1 MTIFSK
7 ADFANSDA
15 LRAAAERAIA
25 ENKLPT
31 PALPHAVQKLIELT
45 RRPMASFD
53 EAVTVLAGAPL
64 LAGRIARRV
73 RMGIVGQGTSP
84 GTPAG
89 EPPKPMTGPSKRPD
103 ARELKQIALR
113 LGLIGLRDLAYEL
126 SAGALIFHA
135 PGARD
140 SMRVLRRHS
149 LVVAHLSR
157 IICKHISIDV
167 DEPFMAGLLHD
178 AGWGLVLREVCRSDE
193 PPSNLIPLI
202 SAMDAVH
209 IAATRR
215 LAKDWLLSADAQAS
229 IELHHE
235 PDLAKAPPVAA
246 VIALAQDLSIPWVR
260 GLDKSQLSANAQML
274 ATWTCD
280 AIPVGQRESARQR
293 LRIDTEAWRRI
304 SLAATTLDPRRIMGS

>member
-15 LRAAAERAIA
+15 LRTAAERAIA

-89 EPPKPMTGPSKRPD
+89 DPPKPITGPSKRPD

-178 AGWGLVLREVCRSDE
+178 AGWGLMLREICRSDE

-215 LAKDWLLSADAQAS
+215 LAKEAEGGQSVSA
-229 IELHHE
+229 
-235 PDLAKAPPVAA
+235 
-246 VIALAQDLSIPWVR
+246 
-260 GLDKSQLSANAQML
+260 
-274 ATWTCD
+274 
-280 AIPVGQRESARQR
+280 
-293 LRIDTEAWRRI
+293 
-304 SLAATTLDPRRIMGS
+304 AATLARRAGATSRSNHGLRCIQPPLRQEGWGSGKYRGPKRVKSRTVSVRVCRFGRCR